1 MYKIIVVDDDKDI
14 LQVLE
19 VILKRDAINMIGL
32 TDTKK
37 LDEHL
42 ADKPCM
48 ILLDVHI
55 MGEDGFEVCKR
66 LKTDPKTKDIPVIMF
81 SAASAESVKVK
92 YMADDYVEKPFDI
105 NHLVSVIKK
114 HCEPSILSEVPVMSN
129 N

>member
-14 LQVLE
+14 LEVLE

-37 LDEHL
+37 LDAHL
-42 ADKPCM
+42 EDKPCM

-55 MGEDGFEVCKR
+55 MGEDGYEVCRK

-81 SAASAESVKVK
+81 SAASSESVKVK
-92 YMADDYVEKPFDI
+92 CPADDFVEKPFDI
-105 NHLVSVIKK
+105 RHLVSVIKK
-114 HCEPSILSEVPVMSN
+114 HCEPSIFSEAPALHYN
-129 N
+129 